1 MKKIILAVAAFIVVA
16 IIVLNISFTGHVTI
30 QWAKPEQMLRTIV
43 TCVLIAW
50 SFYCGYKT
58 GKKQPKDE

>member
-30 QWAKPEQMLRTIV
+30 QWATPEQMFRTIV
-43 TCVLIAW
+43 TCAIIVW